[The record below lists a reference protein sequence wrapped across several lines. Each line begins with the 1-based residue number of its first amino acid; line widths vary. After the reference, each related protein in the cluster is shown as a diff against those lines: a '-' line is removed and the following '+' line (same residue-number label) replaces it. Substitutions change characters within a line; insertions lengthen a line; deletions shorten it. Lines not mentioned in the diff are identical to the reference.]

1 MQEKKSEFLYAPG
14 CKTCAYSG
22 YLGRTGIFEMLSMSD
37 TLRRMIING
46 ANPAD
51 IREAAVKEG
60 MSTMMHDGMQ
70 KVKMGLTTPTEVLRT
85 TYTVE

>member
-1 MQEKKSEFLYAPG
+1 
-14 CKTCAYSG
+14 
-22 YLGRTGIFEMLSMSD
+22 
-37 TLRRMIING
+37 MIING